1 LNKENTM
8 GNLDGLIAIVTG
20 AGAGI
25 GAACARELAKRGA
38 TVVVSDINR
47 TAADQVAA
55 EIAAAGGTATASTTD
70 VRDPDALTAL
80 VDQAVTTFGRLDI
93 AVNNAGISAEQLPIA
108 ELTPELWRKTLDINL
123 DGVFF
128 SMRAEIP
135 VMVAGGGGSIINMG
149 SILSSI
155 AWPNAAAYI
164 TSKHAVLGM
173 TRSAALDYAAAGV
186 RVNAVGPGFVST
198 ELVRNALSLEV
209 YDELAVMHPIGRMA
223 SPEDVAKLVAF
234 LASDDAANITGGYQ
248 ITDGGFSIR

>member
-1 LNKENTM
+1 M
-8 GNLDGLIAIVTG
+8 
-20 AGAGI
+20 
-25 GAACARELAKRGA
+25 AAQ
-38 TVVVSDINR
+38 
-47 TAADQVAA
+47 QVAA
-55 EIAAAGGTATASTTD
+55 EITAAGGTATAATTD
-70 VRDPDALTAL
+70 VRDPDALIAL
-80 VDQAVTTFGRLDI
+80 VKQTVTAYGRLDI

-135 VMVAGGGGSIINMG
+135 AMVASGGGSIINMG

-155 AWPNAAAYI
+155 AWPNAAAYT

-186 RVNAVGPGFVST
+186 RVNVVGPGFVST
-198 ELVRNALSLEV
+198 DLVRNALSPEV
-209 YDELAVMHPIGRMA
+209 YDELAGMHPIGRMA

-248 ITDGGFSIR
+248 VTDGGFSIR

>member
-1 LNKENTM
+1 M

>member
-1 LNKENTM
+1 M

-135 VMVAGGGGSIINMG
+135 AMVAGGGGSIINMG